1 MEERP
6 FDGKGQRKTLPLPL
20 LWEDIRSPHNVVSIF
35 LSAEALGVKEVILG
49 GITPAL
55 THPRAQKASRGAL
68 VAHRSEGDAQRVVE
82 EYRERGHQIYALEK
96 HRFSVPLESFVPRF
110 PCLLILG
117 NEEFG
122 VSVPL
127 LKLSDASLAISLH
140 GAKNSLNVA
149 VAAGIAL
156 GHFCRGLNV

>member
-1 MEERP
+1 V
-6 FDGKGQRKTLPLPL
+6 QKT
-20 LWEDIRSPHNVVSIF
+20 
-35 LSAEALGVKEVILG
+35 A
-49 GITPAL
+49 
-55 THPRAQKASRGAL
+55 RGAL
-68 VAHRSEGDAQRVVE
+68 IKNRCEGNVLEVVQG
-82 EYRERGHQIYALEK
+82 YRDKGYQIYALEK
-96 HRFSVPLESFVPRF
+96 HKFSEPLEGFTPRF

-127 LKLSDASLAISLH
+127 LKLSDASLAISLY

-156 GHFCRGLNV
+156 GHFCRGLDLVN